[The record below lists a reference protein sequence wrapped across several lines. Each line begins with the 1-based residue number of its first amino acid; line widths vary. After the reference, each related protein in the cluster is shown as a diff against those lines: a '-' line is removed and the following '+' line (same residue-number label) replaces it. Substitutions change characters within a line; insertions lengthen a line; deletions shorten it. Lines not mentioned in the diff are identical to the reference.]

1 MEKYTQD
8 YCNVATYLVCHQSCD
23 GSANLMVLWS
33 FSQRS
38 QQNEQEPEGEQR
50 RMFQPWF
57 LTLNRVHPLRNLP
70 NAKTPIPL

>member
-33 FSQRS
+33 FSQRP
-38 QQNEQEPEGEQR
+38 QQNEQEPEGEHR
-50 RMFQPWF
+50 RRF
-57 LTLNRVHPLRNLP
+57 
-70 NAKTPIPL
+70 